1 MALKCINGKILHVD
15 LTKGKTWIEEPPE
28 AFYRMYGGGS
38 GMGLYYILKEMP
50 AKVDAFSPENILTLF
65 PSVPTGLPISGLSR
79 LTANAKSPLTGAIGD
94 SQCGGFFPAKLKF
107 AGFDGIVVRG
117 KAPKPVYL
125 WINDGEI
132 EIRDASHLWGKLTAD
147 VDAIIKK
154 ELNDT
159 GVEILQCGPAG
170 EKLVR
175 FAAIMNMSQRA
186 NGRTGMGAV
195 MGSKN
200 LKAVVAQGNR
210 KMTPADPAGMAALF
224 KEGTKRID
232 DIPDVKGV
240 GINGTADCVPW
251 QNSVGTLPTRNFNE
265 GQFEEFMNIAGETM
279 SSTILKRRDTCFSC
293 TVRCKRVVETEFMGQ
308 KVLPIYGGPEYETVG
323 TLGSYCGVGDLAA
336 VALGNQLC
344 NAYGIDTISAGATV
358 AFAMECYEKGLI
370 NKQDTGGIELKFGN
384 SEAMVKMIEMIGTRA
399 GFGNI
404 LAEGSALAARKIG
417 KGAED
422 FLITCKGQEAP
433 AHMPQ
438 VKKSLGLIYAVNPFG
453 ADHQSSE
460 HDPVYEAGANP
471 LFLERLAYIGLK
483 DIQPPFSM
491 NMEKVRLAQKTQL
504 VFSATD
510 VYNFCQFVWGPAW
523 ELYGTDEM
531 VKTLQ
536 LATGWDIT
544 LEEMLTVAE
553 RRLNM
558 LRVFNLRE
566 GFDRK
571 DDVLPKKFAK
581 PLQGTGPSAGVVVDP
596 VEMEKYKDYYYEL
609 AGWEKST
616 GNPSREKLAS
626 LDLDWVVI

>member
-1 MALKCINGKILHVD
+1 
-15 LTKGKTWIEEPPE
+15 
-28 AFYRMYGGGS
+28 
-38 GMGLYYILKEMP
+38 
-50 AKVDAFSPENILTLF
+50 
-65 PSVPTGLPISGLSR
+65 
-79 LTANAKSPLTGAIGD
+79 
-94 SQCGGFFPAKLKF
+94 
-107 AGFDGIVVRG
+107 
-117 KAPKPVYL
+117 
-125 WINDGEI
+125 
-132 EIRDASHLWGKLTAD
+132 
-147 VDAIIKK
+147 
-154 ELNDT
+154 
-159 GVEILQCGPAG
+159 
-170 EKLVR
+170 
-175 FAAIMNMSQRA
+175 
-186 NGRTGMGAV
+186 
-195 MGSKN
+195 
-200 LKAVVAQGNR
+200 VVAQGNR

-308 KVLPIYGGPEYETVG
+308 KVLSIYGGPEYETVG

-370 NKQDTGGIELKFGN
+370 NKEDTGGIELKFGN
-384 SEAMVKMIEMIGTRA
+384 SEAMVKMIDMIGTRT

-404 LAEGSALAARKIG
+404 LAEGSVMAARKIG

-460 HDPVYEAGANP
+460 HDPVYETGANP

-483 DIQPPFSM
+483 EPQPPFSM

-531 VKTLQ
+531 VKILQ

-571 DDVLPKKFAK
+571 DDVLPKKFSK

-596 VEMEKYKDYYYEL
+596 VELESYKDYYYEL